1 MNNEEFIK
9 ELNIL
14 GIEINSFQQE
24 QLEKYYNMIIE
35 ENKFQNLTRIV
46 EKKDVYL
53 KHFYDSLTI
62 VKVVN
67 LDNINTL
74 CDVGT
79 GAGFPGIVLK
89 IIFPNINI
97 TLVESKTKKTI
108 FLNKVIQQLQ
118 LNNIK
123 VINDRAENIKEKYD
137 IVVSR
142 AVARIDKLCE
152 YTMHLLKKNGIFIAM
167 KANFNEE
174 RQKINMDKLNQKY
187 IIKKELEFNLPIEK
201 SIRTLVVIK
210 NKS

>member
-35 ENKFQNLTRIV
+35 ENKVQNLTRIV

-89 IIFPNINI
+89 IIFPNIDI

-152 YTMHLLKKNGIFIAM
+152 YTMHLLKSCVQLYDG
-167 KANFNEE
+167 
-174 RQKINMDKLNQKY
+174 
-187 IIKKELEFNLPIEK
+187 
-201 SIRTLVVIK
+201 
-210 NKS
+210 